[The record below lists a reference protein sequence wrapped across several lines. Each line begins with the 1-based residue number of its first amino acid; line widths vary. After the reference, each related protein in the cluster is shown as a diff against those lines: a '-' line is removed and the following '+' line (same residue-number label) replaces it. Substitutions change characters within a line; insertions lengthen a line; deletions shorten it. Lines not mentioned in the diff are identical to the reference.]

1 MNKRYS
7 RKKGGQKELNIKK
20 IIRRSPQYVISR
32 LVLAML
38 LLAVISGMYISLASR
53 SAEWVAYTFPNLAEG
68 EISPRREIAPFD
80 FVVPKSERQLE
91 LERRAA
97 EDKILPIFKLDT
109 AVMDT
114 VSARIDTLFAVIDYL
129 RKEDV
134 PDSVSQLTVD
144 ASLPDIPHSQ
154 VNSLKN
160 LVEAKNSRR
169 FERSIQTA
177 MKEAFGNISDLLIVA
192 SDTDVTE
199 YTDELFMLDN
209 GDTVRVE
216 MTIESEAALDFLGKA
231 FQSEIGGVLSP
242 EETETVRL
250 CMNNLLQ
257 PNLTYDNVAT
267 SELRAQAR
275 EAVPIH
281 SASFKKNERIIDANV
296 PITQKQLEILD
307 ALRDEVARR
316 SFIEN
321 RWRHYA
327 IAIGKTLI
335 TAGIVCFISIFL
347 FLYRRKIFDSLS
359 KLVLLVVVSSIPIAI
374 AFFAVRTGD
383 LSEYLIPVAISSII
397 ITILFDAE
405 LGILCTLGI
414 TFTVSSFFPGAG
426 LRIGLIYFL
435 SGSLGGGRTV
445 GRERHRKEFYKS
457 MVIIPIVTAVAIAAT
472 NDWITHPSLTDT
484 GYDML
489 LGALNGF
496 FSPIIAI
503 GLLPLLESL
512 FKVSTDITLLE
523 LSDLNNPLLKELAVR
538 APGTYSGVL
547 VVGTLAEAAA
557 EKTGANP
564 LLCRVG
570 AYYHDIG
577 KINIPEYFI
586 ENQMGGE
593 NPHDRLTP
601 HMSSLILASHVKEG
615 YEMGSK
621 HGLPEAVLDII
632 LQHHG
637 TSLMQSFYHKAV
649 EEAGEKAVDENAFR
663 YPGPKPQ
670 TREAGIVM
678 LADLAEAASRSIQE
692 KSPGR
697 LKSLINTIFQKRFL
711 DGELDECELTLKD
724 LHNIEESFL
733 PILVGSHHGRIE
745 YPWQKGENGQNNTAP
760 ENRTPSGTFKEI
772 SDSGI
777 H

>member
-1 MNKRYS
+1 M
-7 RKKGGQKELNIKK
+7 
-20 IIRRSPQYVISR
+20 
-32 LVLAML
+32 LAVL
-38 LLAVISGMYISLASR
+38 LLAVILGIYISLASR

-80 FVVPKSERQLE
+80 FTVPKSERQLE
-91 LERRAA
+91 LDRRAA
-97 EDKILPIFKLDT
+97 EDKILPIFNLDT
-109 AVMDT
+109 TVMDS

-144 ASLPDIPHSQ
+144 ASLPEIPFAQ

-160 LVEAKNSRR
+160 LIESKNSRR
-169 FERSIQTA
+169 LARSIQTA
-177 MKEAFGNISDLLIVA
+177 MKEAFGNISELLIVS
-192 SDTDVTE
+192 SDTYVTE

-209 GDTVRVE
+209 GDTVHVE
-216 MTIESEAALDFLGKA
+216 MTIESEAARNFLGKA
-231 FQSEIGGVLSP
+231 FQSEIGGELSP
-242 EETETVRL
+242 EEAETVQL

-257 PNLTYDNVAT
+257 PNLSYDNEAT

-275 EAVPIH
+275 DAVPIY

-327 IAIGKTLI
+327 IAFGKTLI
-335 TAGIVCFISIFL
+335 TAGIICFISIFL
-347 FLYRRKIFDSLS
+347 FLYRRKIFDSIS

-414 TFTVSSFFPGAG
+414 TLTVSSFFPGSG

-435 SGSLGGGRTV
+435 SGCLGGVLTV
-445 GRERHRKEFYKS
+445 GRVRHRKEFYKS

-472 NDWITHPSLTDT
+472 NDWITHTSLTDT

-523 LSDLNNPLLKELAVR
+523 LSDLNNPLLKELAVK

-577 KINIPEYFI
+577 KLNIPEYFI

-615 YEMGSK
+615 YELGSK

-649 EEAGEKAVDENAFR
+649 EEAGDKAVDENAFR

-697 LKSLINTIFQKRFL
+697 LKSLISTIFQKRFM
-711 DGELDECELTLKD
+711 DGELDECDLTLKD
-724 LHNIEESFL
+724 LHNIEGSFL

-745 YPWQKGENGQNNTAP
+745 YPWQKGENGQHKTAS

-772 SDSGI
+772 SDSGV